1 MLQPKRWITL
11 GLAVIFFISS
21 LYLFLKHRSVIRE
34 LIQETALE
42 LRTRPYS
49 SLLLSCLIAITSI
62 PPLIGFTFI
71 TTLTGFIYGFPGG
84 VLPAVCGAFIG
95 ANIAFGLIRRY
106 NFQRWMR
113 LSRSKQEKF
122 VAIQEAIEQGGFKML
137 MLIRLSPIP
146 WPITNMMLSLL
157 PTITL
162 DRFVLSTAISSF
174 KVCLEV
180 WVGSQLADL
189 SNPNLPAS
197 THRITMIT
205 MGCSVFILVIVA
217 WWLYRLTMQK
227 VEEIQK
233 SSSLAMYK
241 ENHEEVLMTCFD
253 VTQSPLKKQI

>member
-1 MLQPKRWITL
+1 M
-11 GLAVIFFISS
+11 
-21 LYLFLKHRSVIRE
+21 
-34 LIQETALE
+34 
-42 LRTRPYS
+42 
-49 SLLLSCLIAITSI
+49 
-62 PPLIGFTFI
+62 
-71 TTLTGFIYGFPGG
+71 
-84 VLPAVCGAFIG
+84 
-95 ANIAFGLIRRY
+95 
-106 NFQRWMR
+106 
-113 LSRSKQEKF
+113 
-122 VAIQEAIEQGGFKML
+122 

-157 PTITL
+157 PTITF

-205 MGCSVFILVIVA
+205 MGCSVLILVIVA

-227 VEEIQK
+227 VQQIQK

-241 ENHEEVLMTCFD
+241 ENPEEVLMTSFD
-253 VTQSPLKKQI
+253 VTQSPLKKQM